1 VITIVNINSSSVY
14 IYKEGGSIDMLIV
27 GTGFSDSIELTQY
40 GMATL
45 LKVGRENWVI
55 AGNVIPLSGG

>member
-1 VITIVNINSSSVY
+1 MI
-14 IYKEGGSIDMLIV
+14 LV
-27 GTGFSDSIELTQY
+27 GDGFYNSIELTQY

-55 AGNVIPLSGG
+55 AGNVQPN

>member
-1 VITIVNINSSSVY
+1 MMIVGQGFYSQVY
-14 IYKEGGSIDMLIV
+14 IE
-27 GTGFSDSIELTQY
+27 QY

-55 AGNVIPLSGG
+55 AGNVQPD